1 MSQALIVFERSK
13 EFATSALITA
23 AATRSRDVAHSRPEE
38 SCASISS
45 STEPAH
51 VIPKRPLGYELLEVG
66 VFGDDSASAGIIKRE
81 LFQRLHVVV
90 VILQNEKPIP
100 ASKQMLVKTR

>member
-1 MSQALIVFERSK
+1 MRK
-13 EFATSALITA
+13 HRT
-23 AATRSRDVAHSRPEE
+23 
-38 SCASISS
+38 
-45 STEPAH
+45 

-100 ASKQMLVKTR
+100 ANKQMLVRTSWREAARALMDSRAKARIHSPHDIG